1 MNQSCGFHVH
11 VGAGKDK
18 RIDPRTLRRFGALIW
33 AASPLLSQLHAPD
46 RAVHEWSQ
54 NVRDCLG
61 TDISRANGSA
71 ASLWRSEFC
80 FDVDEAE
87 TRRITRAC
95 GRDRWLGETFETE
108 DEQDGK
114 LGLSDIATSEMGEP
128 GRHWQ
133 DTLFMNPKPANAEDL
148 SHRDP
153 PNIDYKYPDSKPRV
167 FMLQPR
173 LDASIPPRPR
183 HPPFE
188 RRIAHVPLRSPPQ
201 RNPDVIARAEPWVD
215 VFHASMPQNMER
227 PTRRDVMSGVR
238 EILSA
243 DLLGGLVGRLYGD
256 VYKHTAYNFMNYSLE
271 NYGTLVP
278 EESTTIELREA
289 GGTLDPAW
297 ICVWAK
303 IACRLLEWSRDAC
316 DADFF
321 RVVRLLA
328 WAQEEGGHYDIV
340 DFLVDLNLL
349 AEARYCEERLERGAE
364 AWFECLLFAPTSEER
379 AENKRR
385 EREEQTHLRQDGSPG
400 SASSMYASPA

>member
-1 MNQSCGFHVH
+1 
-11 VGAGKDK
+11 
-18 RIDPRTLRRFGALIW
+18 
-33 AASPLLSQLHAPD
+33 
-46 RAVHEWSQ
+46 
-54 NVRDCLG
+54 
-61 TDISRANGSA
+61 
-71 ASLWRSEFC
+71 
-80 FDVDEAE
+80 
-87 TRRITRAC
+87 
-95 GRDRWLGETFETE
+95 
-108 DEQDGK
+108 
-114 LGLSDIATSEMGEP
+114 MGEP

-297 ICVWAK
+297 IC
-303 IACRLLEWSRDAC
+303 
-316 DADFF
+316 
-321 RVVRLLA
+321 
-328 WAQEEGGHYDIV
+328 EEGGHYDIV